1 MKKVILFLTVV
12 FALWA
17 AGCGRDAAVSYE
29 LEPAADKTA
38 EGTPDTEGEA
48 AGESR
53 EPAEEQGEEE
63 EPLSVFVYVC
73 GAVQKPG
80 VYELPAGSRVYE
92 ALAAAGGLTEEAD
105 EKSLNQAE
113 LLRDGSQITVYT
125 KEEASSLPAPA
136 GETAGSGK
144 VNLNTAGK
152 ELLTTLPGIGDAKAD
167 AILQY
172 REENGGFSSIE
183 EIMQIEGIKEKVF
196 EKIRDLIE
204 V

>member
-17 AGCGRDAAVSYE
+17 AAAGRDAAVSYE
-29 LEPAADKTA
+29 LEPTA
-38 EGTPDTEGEA
+38 ERTPDTEGGSGPERAGNRQKSRGRKTRLCLFLYMYA
-48 AGESR
+48 A
-53 EPAEEQGEEE
+53 
-63 EPLSVFVYVC
+63 
-73 GAVQKPG
+73 AVQKPG

-125 KEEASSLPAPA
+125 KEEASSLPASA

-152 ELLTTLPGIGDAKAD
+152 ELLTTLARHWRRQSRCDSSVPG
-167 AILQY
+167 
-172 REENGGFSSIE
+172 RERRL
-183 EIMQIEGIKEKVF
+183 F
-196 EKIRDLIE
+196 EH
-204 V
+204 

>member
-17 AGCGRDAAVSYE
+17 AGCGKDAAVSYE
-29 LEPAADKTA
+29 LEPTA
-38 EGTPDTEGEA
+38 ERTPDTEGEA

>member
-17 AGCGRDAAVSYE
+17 AGCGRNAAVSYE
-29 LEPAADKTA
+29 LEPTA
-38 EGTPDTEGEA
+38 ERTPDTEGEA

-53 EPAEEQGEEE
+53 EPAEKQGEEE

>member
-29 LEPAADKTA
+29 LEPTA
-38 EGTPDTEGEA
+38 ERTPDTEGKA

-92 ALAAAGGLTEEAD
+92 ALEAAGGLTEEAD

>member
-29 LEPAADKTA
+29 LEPTA
-38 EGTPDTEGEA
+38 ERTPDTEGEA

-53 EPAEEQGEEE
+53 EPAEEQGDEDES
-63 EPLSVFVYVC
+63 LSVYVC

-125 KEEASSLPAPA
+125 KEEASSLPASA